1 MDIRASANKL
11 ALKYKTRDPFQIAE
25 ALGCIIIRAPLKG
38 LRGFY
43 RYAKRCHIIYIS
55 DFLDDFQSKLVCAH
69 ELGHIVLH
77 RGLNRVFMDSCTNMV
92 SNKYEL
98 EANRFAVELIISDDM
113 LSDYADCTISQ
124 LSQAWGIDQR
134 LIAYRLNK

>member
-1 MDIRASANKL
+1 MDIKAIVDKL
-11 ALKYKTRDPFQIAE
+11 ISKYKTRNPFQIAE
-25 ALGCIIIRAPLKG
+25 ALGCIILAVPLNG

-43 RYAKRCHIIYIS
+43 RYTKRCHIIYIS
-55 DFLDDFQSKLVCAH
+55 DSLDDLQAKIVCAH

-98 EANRFAVELIISDDM
+98 EANRFAVDLIISDDM
-113 LSDYADCTISQ
+113 LSEYADCTIPQ
-124 LSQAWGIDQR
+124 LARALGVDQQ
-134 LIAYRLNK
+134 LIAYRLQK